1 MNKEQKSD
9 TAQVLWMDAAVV
21 LIIALIAIVTHLG
34 R

>member
-9 TAQVLWMDAAVV
+9 TAQVLWMDAAVM
-21 LIIALIAIVTHLG
+21 LIIAIIAIVSHRG

>member
-9 TAQVLWMDAAVV
+9 TAQILWLDAAVL
-21 LIIALIAIVTHLG
+21 LIITIIAIVSHLG